1 MTLTLPLVKI
11 TGTWE
16 RGGQTARGGGRARRR
31 WATVGLGGVMA
42 PPKTPMTSF
51 TVSRKKRTPFQKAKD
66 EEELKRKRDAED
78 AARLL
83 KDFDAEFAKGDGK
96 RGRVTT
102 FVSAGVQNAGSRPG
116 DDIDDARRGSTYAL
130 GAFEPEV
137 ATASADR
144 AERSSGTSEAAPGT
158 SKSGGKPRAIDALMG
173 EMKAKQEERE
183 RARREGRDFDE
194 GLSNRDS
201 RRKGSRAGVDDAH
214 STNLF
219 VGNLPVDADED
230 SVMREFA
237 KYGPIASVKIMWPRE
252 DELMHAR
259 ALSGFVAFMTRSSA
273 EQAKEEMDGKVLGG
287 THDLRVGWGKPVP
300 LPAKPIWPLTEEA
313 HGSDEYDHERRSSA
327 RGFSTKSVRARE
339 APPPAPP
346 PPKGTPE
353 MIVTFPADERVVAIV
368 DTLARYVAEDG
379 RAFERAVM
387 DRERDNE
394 DFAFLFDH
402 ARPEHAYYRWRVF
415 SLAQGDSLTRW
426 RTDPFVM
433 IEGGL
438 RWTPPDP
445 ALRPD
450 TTAPPSIAIAGLPAD
465 ETRLG
470 EADAEAFANALRS
483 LTISRADIE
492 AGMLFAL
499 DHASAAQDVA
509 EMLTESLTLA
519 ETPVAAKV
527 ARLFLVSDILH
538 NSGAP
543 VKHAAAYRRAFQDH
557 LPRVFESLRGTLR
570 DMSSRIAREALKK
583 RVGAVLAAWSDWF
596 LFQDEFLRG
605 LEATFALG
613 AASAADALPTEEIEK
628 LRAKY
633 GAMREED
640 LERACR
646 TRGLVADE
654 GPQACVERLVELDA
668 HERTETTPASA
679 NLHGGKE

>member
-1 MTLTLPLVKI
+1 
-11 TGTWE
+11 
-16 RGGQTARGGGRARRR
+16 
-31 WATVGLGGVMA
+31 
-42 PPKTPMTSF
+42 
-51 TVSRKKRTPFQKAKD
+51 
-66 EEELKRKRDAED
+66 
-78 AARLL
+78 
-83 KDFDAEFAKGDGK
+83 
-96 RGRVTT
+96 
-102 FVSAGVQNAGSRPG
+102 
-116 DDIDDARRGSTYAL
+116 
-130 GAFEPEV
+130 
-137 ATASADR
+137 
-144 AERSSGTSEAAPGT
+144 
-158 SKSGGKPRAIDALMG
+158 
-173 EMKAKQEERE
+173 
-183 RARREGRDFDE
+183 
-194 GLSNRDS
+194 
-201 RRKGSRAGVDDAH
+201 
-214 STNLF
+214 
-219 VGNLPVDADED
+219 
-230 SVMREFA
+230 
-237 KYGPIASVKIMWPRE
+237 
-252 DELMHAR
+252 
-259 ALSGFVAFMTRSSA
+259 
-273 EQAKEEMDGKVLGG
+273 
-287 THDLRVGWGKPVP
+287 
-300 LPAKPIWPLTEEA
+300 
-313 HGSDEYDHERRSSA
+313 
-327 RGFSTKSVRARE
+327 
-339 APPPAPP
+339 
-346 PPKGTPE
+346 

-570 DMSSRIAREALKK
+570 DMSSRIAREALK

-605 LEATFALG
+605 ARGDVRARRRVGGGRPPDGRNRKTQG
-613 AASAADALPTEEIEK
+613 KVRRDARGGSRARVPHSRPRRGRGPAGVRGETRRARRARANRNHAREREPSRGEGVDIEK
-628 LRAKY
+628 L
-633 GAMREED
+633 
-640 LERACR
+640 
-646 TRGLVADE
+646 
-654 GPQACVERLVELDA
+654 
-668 HERTETTPASA
+668 S
-679 NLHGGKE
+679 